1 MRAEVRG
8 GRGFRPDERENTAC
22 GGDGGV
28 TGRQKETAGSHCR
41 ERLRHGKAGGE
52 YKGEALRVMGV
63 RWGAGRGGSTVG
75 AGGCGKGEE
84 EERTSSNAAGRR
96 DQTRKETVQGGEAA
110 RACG

>member
-1 MRAEVRG
+1 
-8 GRGFRPDERENTAC
+8 
-22 GGDGGV
+22 
-28 TGRQKETAGSHCR
+28 
-41 ERLRHGKAGGE
+41 
-52 YKGEALRVMGV
+52 
-63 RWGAGRGGSTVG
+63 VG